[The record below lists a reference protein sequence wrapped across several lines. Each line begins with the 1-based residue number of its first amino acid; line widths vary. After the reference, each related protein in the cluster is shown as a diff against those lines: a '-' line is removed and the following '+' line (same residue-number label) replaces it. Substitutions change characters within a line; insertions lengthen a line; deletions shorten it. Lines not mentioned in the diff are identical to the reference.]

1 MRAKSDEVKKR
12 DSKRRGAGDSDVEKC
27 FENFYCSGNVVA
39 VVVQWLR
46 SVQLFVNPWTAT
58 QQTSPPFTISRSLLK
73 LISIESV
80 MSCNHLILCCSNL
93 LLPSVFPSI
102 KVLSNELAPLIRWP
116 EYWSYSFSISPSD
129 EYSGLISL
137 RMYWFYPLVV
147 QETLKSILHTTI
159 GKHQFFSTE
168 SFLWSNSHIC
178 T

>member
-80 MSCNHLILCCSNL
+80 MSCNHLIFCCLLL
-93 LLPSVFPSI
+93 LLPSIFPSI
-102 KVLSNELAPLIRWP
+102 WVFSQRRQTYEQIEIHCDDCNNRTMHTIPEKGVFNSVEISRKSLPL
-116 EYWSYSFSISPSD
+116 
-129 EYSGLISL
+129 
-137 RMYWFYPLVV
+137 
-147 QETLKSILHTTI
+147 
-159 GKHQFFSTE
+159 HQFS
-168 SFLWSNSHIC
+168 
-178 T
+178 